1 MLMDKGRMGRRDVQS
16 SESGIDVWAGQPFV
30 AERHDARAAAAL
42 AGLALGDVAL
52 AGGGPGCPALAL
64 DSRAATGQDE
74 FTAEDAV
81 EPSLGW
87 RAYQEIKFG
96 VEWLAAV
103 VLLVVA
109 SPLLLTLAFLVK
121 FTSSGP
127 AFYAQTRLGRGGRR
141 YRIYKLRTMVHNAEA
156 KTGPVWAALSGDSRI
171 TPLGKLLRKTHLDE
185 LPQLI
190 NVLKGEMGLIGP
202 RPERPE
208 IAGQITRRVPQYD
221 GRLAVR
227 PGVTG
232 LAQMLLPADD
242 PADSGMAGVR
252 RKLACDLL
260 YVRQAGLLMDLRVA
274 VVTPCH
280 FLAEAAGSVPGPVSR
295 FVRSALHRVRRGLIR
310 GYAVAAGVE
319 QYILDLE
326 RDEQQAVPAPQ
337 PVPVAAEPVSERIAA
352 YATVTRTIVPARQ
365 CESAA

>member
-1 MLMDKGRMGRRDVQS
+1 MGRRDVQS

-52 AGGGPGCPALAL
+52 AGGGPGSPALAL

-190 NVLKGEMGLIGP
+190 NVLKGDMNIVGP
-202 RPERPE
+202 RPERPP
-208 IAGQITRRVPQYD
+208 IVVNLVSSIPQYPI
-221 GRLAVR
+221 RQRTR
-227 PGVTG
+227 PGITG
-232 LAQMLLPADD
+232 LAQISHSYDQSLDD
-242 PADSGMAGVR
+242 VR
-252 RKLACDLL
+252 AK
-260 YVRQAGLLMDLRVA
+260 VRYDIEYLRRRSVVEDLRIMCM
-274 VVTPCH
+274 TPMVM
-280 FLAEAAGSVPGPVSR
+280 F
-295 FVRSALHRVRRGLIR
+295 FK
-310 GYAVAAGVE
+310 
-319 QYILDLE
+319 
-326 RDEQQAVPAPQ
+326 
-337 PVPVAAEPVSERIAA
+337 
-352 YATVTRTIVPARQ
+352 RTGQ
-365 CESAA
+365 

>member
-1 MLMDKGRMGRRDVQS
+1 MLTDKGRSGRRDVQS
-16 SESGIDVWAGQPFV
+16 SESGVDVWSGQPFV
-30 AERHDARAAAAL
+30 ASRHDTRAAAAL
-42 AGLALGDVAL
+42 AGLALGDVDVAL
-52 AGGGPGCPALAL
+52 AGGGAGGAALAL
-64 DSRAATGQDE
+64 ETAPTGY
-74 FTAEDAV
+74 DAGLAGDDAG
-81 EPSLGW
+81 PSLGW
-87 RAYQEIKFG
+87 RLYQEVKFG
-96 VEWLAAV
+96 FEWVAA
-103 VLLVVA
+103 LFMLVAA
-109 SPLLLTLAFLVK
+109 SPLLLTLAALVK
-121 FTSSGP
+121 LTSSGP
-127 AFYAQTRLGRGGRR
+127 AFYAQTRLGRGGSR
-141 YRIYKLRTMVHNAEA
+141 YRIYKLRTMCHNAEA
-156 KTGPVWAALSGDSRI
+156 KTGPVWASLSGDSRI

-190 NVLKGEMGLIGP
+190 NVLKGDMGLIGP

-208 IAGQITRRVPQYD
+208 IAGQIKRRVPDYD

-242 PADSGMAGVR
+242 PADAGMAGVR

-260 YVRQAGLLMDLRVA
+260 YVRQAGPLVDLRVA

-280 FLAEAAGSVPGPVSR
+280 FMAEAAGSVPGPVGR
-295 FVRSALHRVRRGLIR
+295 FVRTAMHRVRRGLIR

-326 RDEQQAVPAPQ
+326 LGGQQPVAVPVPQ
-337 PVPVAAEPVSERIAA
+337 LTNRVSE
-352 YATVTRTIVPARQ
+352 Y